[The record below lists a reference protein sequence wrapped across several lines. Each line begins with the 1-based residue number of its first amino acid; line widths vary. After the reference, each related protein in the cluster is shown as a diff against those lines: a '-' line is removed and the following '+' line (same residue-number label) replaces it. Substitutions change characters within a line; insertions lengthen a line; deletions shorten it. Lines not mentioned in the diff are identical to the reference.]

1 MKLLKIVVDGLPLY
15 KKRLDICFYAQQRV
29 SEEQRDYLYPLFS
42 SVFLNTTNVFAGIN
56 ASGKTSTLKVILLA
70 LRLLSGTPIN
80 SKTEKNILGRANNV
94 TFSTYFYSE
103 KTSEIGKL
111 ETVISFKNIDNDGQ
125 PVYKISSEK
134 LWSKRLTSSTVRKN
148 MLDFGD
154 VKPLLDRNDPK
165 KKELLSFLA
174 DDNSI
179 IISKIKTDEEDVLHV
194 LETLALTNFNGLPFI
209 GEISKEIITYL
220 DPTIEYLNFEND
232 ERHSIRLKFK
242 GQDELVLFNP
252 LELAKYLSS
261 GTIKGIWIFTFA
273 LYTFQKGGYLLV
285 DELENHFNKE
295 IVCTI
300 IRFFKD
306 NKFNKNGGTLIYSTH
321 YPELLDENERNDNI
335 FITNNY
341 GGITVENLSTILKR
355 NDIKKSDIYQSGELT
370 GTAPSYDSYIAL
382 KTKFESMITSHH
394 EEQ

>member
-70 LRLLSGTPIN
+70 LRLLSGNPIN
-80 SKTEKNILGRANNV
+80 SKTEKNILGRANSV

-111 ETVISFKNIDNDGQ
+111 ETVISFKNMDNDGQ

-134 LWSKRLTSSTVRKN
+134 LWSKRVTSSTVRKN
-148 MLDFGD
+148 LLDFGD
-154 VKPLLDRNDPK
+154 VKPLLDRNDPS

-209 GEISKEIITYL
+209 GEISKEIIAYL

-300 IRFFKD
+300 IRLFKD
-306 NKFNKNGGTLIYSTH
+306 YNFNRNGGTLIYSTH
-321 YPELLDENERNDNI
+321 YPELLDENERNDNV
-335 FITNNY
+335 FITNNH
-341 GGITVENLSTILKR
+341 GGITVENFSAILKR
-355 NDIKKSDIYQSGELT
+355 NDIKKSDIYQSGVVT

-394 EEQ
+394 EE